1 MISFSRVGKQYGRQV
16 LFVDASFQLNPGEKV
31 GLVGPNGAGKTT
43 LFRMIVGEEAPDEGD
58 VSVPKKLTIGYFRQD
73 VEEMSGRSVLD
84 EAIAGSGRLGDLH
97 HELEEL
103 QHAMADPDR
112 AGDMDRIL
120 ARFGEVQEEYEH
132 LGGYGLEAQARE
144 VLHGLGFDDERIDG
158 DVGLL
163 SGGWKMRVAMARVLL
178 GAPDVLLMDEPT
190 NHLDIE
196 SIIWLEAFLKSRPGA
211 LLMTSHDREFMNR
224 VVGKIAEID
233 GGEITVYSGN
243 YDFYERERAIREA
256 NREAAYARQQAMLAK
271 EQRFIER
278 FAAHAAKA
286 AQVQSRV
293 KALEKIEK
301 IELPKRR
308 KVVQFD
314 FRQPPRSGDQVAVID
329 GVSKAYG
336 RRVVY
341 DGLKM
346 TIRRG
351 ERWCVMGK
359 NGAGKTTL
367 LKMVAGALQ
376 PDAGEVKLGA
386 SLKMGYF
393 AQQALDLL
401 DPDLTIEEQ
410 LQQDFPDESIG
421 VLRNLAGAFQFSGDD
436 IDKKIRSLS
445 GGEKTRLVIARML
458 LYPPNFLVLD
468 EPTNH
473 LDLFTKEMLIEALK
487 DFDGHDAVRVARPRL
502 PARAEQPRA
511 RTGRGVRRR
520 EGAAPLSGVL
530 RRVRR
535 AHGPRS
541 PGRARVADSRH
552 DFSQRRASRRYAVGA
567 CRRVARLV
575 ADAGKRASRHGA
587 SPRDGEAPPAP
598 PRHTASTVAD
608 PQATVAMNRSPRLPA
623 CSAVA
628 PSSRSID
635 VRRVSRLRVTYL
647 SALIPASENVVMWSA
662 TCSRRFGVIWNGW
675 KRQAI
680 LSLSS
685 TRHCACTLMTECSTR
700 GSLGRQPISVAMT
713 LPRYAMRGLITC
725 LTTRSSAGVGSF
737 SSCAMKR

>member
-43 LFRMIVGEEAPDEGD
+43 LFRMIVGEETPDEGD
-58 VSVPKKLTIGYFRQD
+58 VSVPKKLTVGYFRQD
-73 VEEMSGRSVLD
+73 VEEMSGSSVLD

-97 HELEEL
+97 HEVEDL
-103 QHAMADPDR
+103 QRAMSDPER

-132 LGGYGLEAQARE
+132 LGGYGLEALARE
-144 VLHGLGFDDERIDG
+144 VLHGLGFDEERIEG
-158 DVGLL
+158 DAGLL

-178 GAPDVLLMDEPT
+178 GGPDVLLMDEPT

-196 SIIWLEAFLKSRPGA
+196 SIIWLEGFLKSRPGA

-233 GGEITVYSGN
+233 GGEITTYSGN

-271 EQRFIER
+271 EQRFIDR

-308 KVVQFD
+308 KVVKFD
-314 FRQPPRSGDQVAVID
+314 FRQPPRSGDQVVVIED
-329 GVSKAYG
+329 VSKAYG

-367 LKMVAGALQ
+367 LKMVAGALA
-376 PDAGEVKLGA
+376 PDTGDVKLGA

-401 DPDLTIEEQ
+401 NPDLTIEEQ
-410 LQQDFPDESIG
+410 LQGDFPDESIG

-436 IDKKIRSLS
+436 VDKKIRSLS

-458 LYPPNFLVLD
+458 LNPPNFLVLD

-487 DFDGHDAVRVARPRL
+487 DYDGTMLFVSHDRAFLRALSNRVVELGGESGVEKDPHFF
-502 PARAEQPRA
+502 PGSYVEYVA
-511 RTGRGVRRR
+511 RTG
-520 EGAAPLSGVL
+520 
-530 RRVRR
+530 
-535 AHGPRS
+535 H
-541 PGRARVADSRH
+541 
-552 DFSQRRASRRYAVGA
+552 
-567 CRRVARLV
+567 
-575 ADAGKRASRHGA
+575 
-587 SPRDGEAPPAP
+587 EAP
-598 PRHTASTVAD
+598 
-608 PQATVAMNRSPRLPA
+608 
-623 CSAVA
+623 
-628 PSSRSID
+628 
-635 VRRVSRLRVTYL
+635 
-647 SALIPASENVVMWSA
+647 
-662 TCSRRFGVIWNGW
+662 GVH
-675 KRQAI
+675 A
-680 LSLSS
+680 
-685 TRHCACTLMTECSTR
+685 
-700 GSLGRQPISVAMT
+700 
-713 LPRYAMRGLITC
+713 
-725 LTTRSSAGVGSF
+725 
-737 SSCAMKR
+737 

>member
-16 LFVDASFQLNPGEKV
+16 LFVDASFQLNPSEKV
-31 GLVGPNGAGKTT
+31 GLVGPNGSGKTT
-43 LFRMIVGEEAPDEGD
+43 LFRMIVGEETADEGD
-58 VSVPKKLTIGYFRQD
+58 VSVPKKLTVGYFRQD

-97 HELEEL
+97 HELEDL
-103 QHAMADPDR
+103 QQAMTDPDR
-112 AGDMDRIL
+112 APDMDRIL

-196 SIIWLEAFLKSRPGA
+196 SIIWLESFLKSRPGA

-301 IELPKRR
+301 IELPKKRA
-308 KVVQFD
+308 VVRFD
-314 FRQPPRSGDQVAVID
+314 FRQPPRSGDQVAVLD

-367 LKMVAGALQ
+367 LKMVAGALT
-376 PDAGEVKLGA
+376 PDSGEVKLGA

-393 AQQALDLL
+393 AQQALDVL

-410 LQQDFPDESIG
+410 LQRDFPDESIG
-421 VLRNLAGAFQFSGDD
+421 VLRSLAGAFQFSGDD
-436 IDKKIRSLS
+436 IDKKIRALS
-445 GGEKTRLVIARML
+445 GGEKTRLVMARML
-458 LYPPNFLVLD
+458 LHPPNFLVLD

-473 LDLFTKEMLIEALK
+473 LDLFTKDMLIEALK
-487 DFDGHDAVRVARPRL
+487 DFEGTMLFVSHDRAFLRALSNRVVELGGESGVEKEPHL
-502 PARAEQPRA
+502 YPGSYVEYVA
-511 RTGRGVRRR
+511 RTG
-520 EGAAPLSGVL
+520 
-530 RRVRR
+530 
-535 AHGPRS
+535 H
-541 PGRARVADSRH
+541 
-552 DFSQRRASRRYAVGA
+552 
-567 CRRVARLV
+567 
-575 ADAGKRASRHGA
+575 
-587 SPRDGEAPPAP
+587 EAP
-598 PRHTASTVAD
+598 
-608 PQATVAMNRSPRLPA
+608 
-623 CSAVA
+623 
-628 PSSRSID
+628 
-635 VRRVSRLRVTYL
+635 
-647 SALIPASENVVMWSA
+647 
-662 TCSRRFGVIWNGW
+662 GVH
-675 KRQAI
+675 A
-680 LSLSS
+680 
-685 TRHCACTLMTECSTR
+685 
-700 GSLGRQPISVAMT
+700 
-713 LPRYAMRGLITC
+713 
-725 LTTRSSAGVGSF
+725 
-737 SSCAMKR
+737 